1 MTDPACHINAAH
13 HPNCSNTS
21 IFLVIWVCIIDQDY
35 QGLCPGSS
43 TLCLSTKQ
51 AAPKTC
57 SVVEVEVVLGGWSW
71 REVLGHPQLSPPLL
85 WVSYQM
91 LLLDLEGANTSGFL

>member
-1 MTDPACHINAAH
+1 M
-13 HPNCSNTS
+13 
-21 IFLVIWVCIIDQDY
+21 IWVCIIDQDY

-43 TLCLSTKQ
+43 TLCLSIKQ
-51 AAPKTC
+51 HKVPSSPQTC

-71 REVLGHPQLSPPLL
+71 REVPGHPQLSPPLL
-85 WVSYQM
+85 QVSYQM